1 MTQAKLVE
9 ALIANGFE
17 VKQTESLDVY
27 YQGEPILS
35 LDDNKRVVK
44 IREAVNG
51 LSEYKFGQLL
61 HIVKKYQDLIFR
73 ESVVTF

>member
-1 MTQAKLVE
+1 MKQTKLVE
-9 ALIANGFE
+9 SLIANGFE
-17 VKQTESLDVY
+17 VKQSDTLDVY

-35 LDDNKRVVK
+35 LSDKRVVK

-61 HIVKKYQDLIFR
+61 HIVKKYQDLIIR
-73 ESVVTF
+73 ESVVNF

>member
-35 LDDNKRVVK
+35 LSDKRVVK
-44 IREAVNG
+44 IGEAVDG
-51 LSEYKFGQLL
+51 LSEYKYGQLL

>member
-9 ALIANGFE
+9 ALITNGFE

-27 YQGEPILS
+27 YQGDPILS
-35 LDDNKRVVK
+35 ISDKRVVK
-44 IREAVNG
+44 IGEAVDG
-51 LSEYKFGQLL
+51 LSEYKYGQLL

-73 ESVVTF
+73 DSVVSF

>member
-17 VKQTESLDVY
+17 VKQTESLNVY

-35 LDDNKRVVK
+35 LSDKRVVK
-44 IREAVNG
+44 IGEAVNE
-51 LSEYKFGQLL
+51 LSEYKYGQLL

>member
-9 ALIANGFE
+9 ALITNGFE

-35 LDDNKRVVK
+35 LGDKRVVK
-44 IREAVNG
+44 IGEAVNG
-51 LSEYKFGQLL
+51 LSEYKYGQLL